1 MLCVILLGFLAG
13 ICAVSVKAALHIA
26 KKSVSEKG
34 RGHAVIY
41 ISIYRNDTFE
51 KSLLGKMWNVYLQF

>member
-41 ISIYRNDTFE
+41 ISIYRNE